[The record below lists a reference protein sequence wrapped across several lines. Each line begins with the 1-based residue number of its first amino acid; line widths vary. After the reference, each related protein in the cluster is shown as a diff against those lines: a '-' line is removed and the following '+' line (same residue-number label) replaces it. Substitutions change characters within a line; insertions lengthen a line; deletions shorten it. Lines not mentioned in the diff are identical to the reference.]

1 MTETFVRATMPFLTV
16 CFFAACLTW
25 LARCL
30 AEPAATTNLLV
41 EITWGHRS
49 AALKS
54 FYVKLAGR
62 ELALADTKLAQVE
75 ATDVLQDG
83 VARTSA
89 GAGDV
94 DGLSC
99 TLQFAPKSIEPITN
113 AHPIWKHLW
122 KHGDAGAAQ
131 RLQADPAYR
140 PDSRNLTVQLDEAG
154 TRGFSLRVSGAPTYF
169 GPVNLNFT
177 SETAKGLIH
186 VWVEFRSARRP
197 PTLFVRRRHPEEK
210 PLQSV
215 TVNGQRWTGF
225 DAVKEWVRI
234 GAPQA
239 ARYDITAQY

>member
-1 MTETFVRATMPFLTV
+1 MLIHDCDSIREMTETFMRATLPFLTV
-16 CFFAACLTW
+16 CLSALLLTRLTTPS
-25 LARCL
+25 LADS
-30 AEPAATTNLLV
+30 ADTANLPV

-49 AALKS
+49 ANVQP

-62 ELALADTKLAQVE
+62 ELALADTKLAQGE

-83 VARTSA
+83 VARTRA

-113 AHPIWKHLW
+113 AHSIWKHLW

-154 TRGFSLRVSGAPTYF
+154 TRGFSLTVDQLLTQKNFWLPELDVFVSAG
-169 GPVNLNFT
+169 
-177 SETAKGLIH
+177 E
-186 VWVEFRSARRP
+186 P
-197 PTLFVRRRHPEEK
+197 PGSFAAHQQALPAN
-210 PLQSV
+210 P
-215 TVNGQRWTGF
+215 GQRRLDLVAHEPEAT
-225 DAVKEWVRI
+225 
-234 GAPQA
+234 
-239 ARYDITAQY
+239 YAQYTARWEDMGS